1 MKQIFVVLLT
11 LSLLMIAG
19 VGILSSASRGFGMQ
33 SIMVSFNHEN
43 TIAQYQS
50 HASILIESNAD
61 FAALGAS
68 GVGTPSEPY
77 TFENLQISAIET
89 CIEVRDTTAYF
100 VILNCKLT
108 TAEVTNPVIRF
119 LNVENGR
126 IEQCEVNGGAS
137 GLELNEAMDCSAI
150 ENSFYGCYNGLL
162 FFNSANCTITENK
175 IHNNQVGVKLDW
187 TEYCD
192 ILNNTVYSNFE
203 FGIEIASNSDNNT
216 CYGNSIGWNHVR
228 SDSEQN
234 AIDNGE
240 DNLFDDGSS
249 IGNLWT
255 DFNESEPYQVY
266 GDAATIDHYAG
277 LMEDNI
283 DPVIVPQY
291 DTVID
296 VESVGN
302 SLTWLVGDEFPASF
316 IVEEDD
322 VQVIL
327 GVWNGDQI
335 TIDLDHLSIGIH
347 EVTVTIYDG
356 AGNEASDGVLVSVV
370 SFILGGIGTEL
381 VMIASAIT
389 VASFLIIVALMKRL
403 S

>member
-1 MKQIFVVLLT
+1 MKQVFVVLLT

-33 SIMVSFNHEN
+33 SIMVSFNNEN

-50 HASILIESNAD
+50 HPSILIESNAD
-61 FAALGAS
+61 FAAHGAS

-77 TFENLQISAIET
+77 TFENFQISATET

-100 VILNCKLT
+100 VILNCKLS

-126 IEQCEVNGGAS
+126 IEQCDVNGG
-137 GLELNEAMDCSAI
+137 GNGFELNQAMNCSAI
-150 ENSFYGCYNGLL
+150 ENVFYGCYNGLL
-162 FFNSANCTITENK
+162 FFNSANCTIAENK

-192 ILNNTVYSNFE
+192 ILNNSVYSNFE
-203 FGIEIASNSDNNT
+203 FGIEIASNSHNNT

-228 SDSEQN
+228 SDGERN

-255 DFNESEPYQVY
+255 DFNESESYQVY
-266 GDAATIDHYAG
+266 GNAATIDHYAG
-277 LMEDNI
+277 LLEDNI
-283 DPVIVPQY
+283 DPVIVPQD

-302 SLTWLVGDEFPASF
+302 SLTWLVGDGFPAIF
-316 IVEEDD
+316 IVEDDD
-322 VQVIL
+322 VQVIS

-335 TIDLDHLSIGIH
+335 TIDLDHFTIGIH
-347 EVTVTIYDG
+347 AVTVTIYDG
-356 AGNEASDGVLVSVV
+356 AGNEASDDVFVSVEYY
-370 SFILGGIGTEL
+370 ILGGIGTEL

-389 VASFLIIVALMKRL
+389 VASFVTIIFLIKKL